1 MKSLPDLY
9 PIFIRKNVRFL
20 DRTASSERS
29 FMWQRRLA
37 GTLLRVSLR
46 TQDKTVAQ
54 YRALKLTEAFI
65 RLYQLMG
72 DANPRLIRETLLKAR
87 DKQIEDEFLSVVTA
101 FHVSPY
107 PVMQENSVAP
117 LLSSVLKEW
126 LEEMSSDWAKS
137 TKVLNERT
145 VNGFL
150 EWCGDIPL
158 ASVTKKTVSTYKK
171 FLDES
176 GKSPRSRQDA
186 IIKVSAMFNFAMK
199 QRDYIE
205 KNPFLGMNYKN
216 VENLSI
222 KKGVS
227 LMEHQKIIS
236 SQHVANTRSLWWLLN
251 LLFYTGIRI
260 GEAIQITSKDYIEK
274 EDQGKLIKCI
284 SINNTGTKTVK
295 NSESIRDIPLSE
307 NLLKAG
313 IWEEKPVYHWVNN
326 SSASNAISKAFK
338 KTGMKHTAHDYR
350 YGLSDRLRDL
360 QEVPDH
366 IRFSILGH
374 AHRTMTDRTY
384 RSKQPLLQMKQVIDR
399 I

>member
-1 MKSLPDLY
+1 MQSLPDLY
-9 PIFIRKNVRFL
+9 PIFIQQNVRFL

-37 GTLLRVSLR
+37 GKLLRVSLR

-54 YRALKLTEAFI
+54 YRAIKLTEAFI
-65 RLYQLMG
+65 RLSQLMG
-72 DANPRLIRETLLKAR
+72 DTNPRLIRETLLKAR
-87 DKQIEDEFLSVVTA
+87 DKQIEDEFLSAVTA
-101 FHVSPY
+101 FRVSPY
-107 PVMQENSVAP
+107 PVMQENNSAP
-117 LLSSVLKEW
+117 LLSSVFKEW
-126 LEEMSSDWAKS
+126 LEEMNSDWAKS

-150 EWCGDIPL
+150 DWCGDIPV

-199 QRDYIE
+199 QRDYIA

-216 VENLSI
+216 VENVSI
-222 KKGVS
+222 KTGVS
-227 LMEHQKIIS
+227 LIEHQKIIV
-236 SQHVANTRSLWWLLN
+236 SQHVSDSRSLWWLLN
-251 LLFYTGIRI
+251 LLYYTGVRI
-260 GEAIQITSKDYIEK
+260 GEAIQITASDYIEK

-284 SINNTGTKTVK
+284 SINNAGTKTVK
-295 NSESIRDIPLSE
+295 NSESIRDIPLSD
-307 NLLKAG
+307 NLLNAG
-313 IWEEKPVYHWVNN
+313 IWEEKPTYHWVNN

-338 KTGMKHTAHDYR
+338 RVGMNHTAHDYR

-384 RSKQPLLQMKQVIDR
+384 RSKQPLLQMKHVIDR

>member
-1 MKSLPDLY
+1 MQSLPDLY
-9 PIFIRKNVRFL
+9 PIFIQQNVHFL

-29 FMWQRRLA
+29 FIWQRRLA
-37 GTLLRVSLR
+37 GKLLRVSLR

-54 YRALKLTEAFI
+54 YRAIKLTEAFI
-65 RLYQLMG
+65 RLSQLMG
-72 DANPRLIRETLLKAR
+72 HSNLHLIRETLLKAR
-87 DKQIEDEFLSVVTA
+87 DKQIEDDFLSAVTTC
-101 FHVSPY
+101 HVLPY
-107 PVMQENSVAP
+107 STMQENNFAP

-126 LEEMSSDWAKS
+126 LDEMSSDWAKS

-150 EWCGDIPL
+150 EWCGDIPVG
-158 ASVTKKTVSTYKK
+158 SVTKKTVSTYKK
-171 FLDES
+171 FLDNS

-216 VENLSI
+216 VENVSI
-222 KKGVS
+222 KTGVS
-227 LMEHQKIIS
+227 LMEHQKIIA
-236 SQHVANTRSLWWLLN
+236 SQHVADSRTLWWLLN
-251 LLFYTGIRI
+251 LLYYTGVRI
-260 GEAIQITSKDYIEK
+260 GEAIQITSNDYIEK

-284 SINNTGTKTVK
+284 SINDIGTKTVK
-295 NSESIRDIPLSE
+295 NCESIRDIPLSD

-313 IWEEKPVYHWVNN
+313 IWEEKPIYHWVNN

-338 KTGMKHTAHDYR
+338 KIGMKHTAHDYR

-374 AHRTMTDRTY
+374 AHQTMTDRTY
-384 RSKQPLLQMKQVIDR
+384 RSKQPLWQMKQVIDR
-399 I
+399 V